1 VKVLIKEPGKP
12 YEFRD
17 IEKTLEAMQAIVGGY
32 IEVITLRNGLDLICD
47 EEGRL
52 KNKEPNAVVRTAT
65 KSPQQIVGTFFVCR
79 TNGEEFAGFDEDSP
93 DAEQLAA
100 AFSVYEFGEYQR
112 KKWLPSG
119 KA

>member
-1 VKVLIKEPGKP
+1 MKVLIKEPGKP

-65 KSPQQIVGTFFVCR
+65 KSPQQIVGTFFVCQ
-79 TNGEEFAGFDEDSP
+79 TAGGEFAGFNDSLEP
-93 DAEQLAA
+93 EQLTA